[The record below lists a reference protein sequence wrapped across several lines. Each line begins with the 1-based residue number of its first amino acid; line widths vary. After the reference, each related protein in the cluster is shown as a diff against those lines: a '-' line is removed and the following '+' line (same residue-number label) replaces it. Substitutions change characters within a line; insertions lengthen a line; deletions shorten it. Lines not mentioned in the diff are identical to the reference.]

1 MYIYMYIHIC
11 MHVCIYIYVDRY
23 MYMYIYIYDSYI
35 DPKVFA
41 CFQGMLDSAICWGV
55 QQLPS
60 AVHTRPHSECTS
72 KPWPDKA
79 Q

>member
-1 MYIYMYIHIC
+1 
-11 MHVCIYIYVDRY
+11 

-55 QQLPS
+55 QQLPGNCRS
-60 AVHTRPHSECTS
+60 THPPAF
-72 KPWPDKA
+72 
-79 Q
+79 